1 VTRLL
6 VLGTRTFA
14 VEVADLAVDAGFEV
28 AGFVENLDPDRC
40 REPLEGIPVHWVDEV
55 DDLVT
60 THRAICG
67 LATTKRRV
75 FAEQVASLGFGF
87 ATLVH
92 PSARV
97 SRSAAIGEGAIVSAG
112 VVVGA
117 RTEIGRHVILNRGAL
132 VGHHTLVGDFVS
144 IQPGANVAGAC
155 KIGAGSYVGMGAV
168 VVDHLEVGAGSV
180 VGAGAVVTKDVAE
193 RVQVV
198 GVPAKVVKEGIDP
211 L

>member
-14 VEVADLAVDAGFEV
+14 VEVADLASDAGFEV
-28 AGFVENLDPDRC
+28 VGFVENLDPERC
-40 REPLEGIPVHWVDEV
+40 REPLEGIPVRWVGEIA
-55 DDLVT
+55 DLAA
-60 THRAICG
+60 THQAICG
-67 LATTKRRV
+67 LATTRRRV
-75 FAEQVASLGFGF
+75 FADQVAALGLGF

-97 SRSAAIGEGAIVSAG
+97 SRSATIGEGAIVGAG

-117 RTEIGRHVILNRGAL
+117 RAAIGRHVILNRGAL
-132 VGHHTLVGDFVS
+132 IGHHTLVGDYVS
-144 IQPGANVAGAC
+144 VQPGANVAGAC
-155 KIGAGSYVGMGAV
+155 RIGAATYVGMGAI
-168 VVDHLEVGAGSV
+168 VVDQREVGAGSV
-180 VGAGAVVTKDVAE
+180 VGAGAVVTKDVPD

-198 GVPAKVVKEGIDP
+198 GVPAHVVREGIDP